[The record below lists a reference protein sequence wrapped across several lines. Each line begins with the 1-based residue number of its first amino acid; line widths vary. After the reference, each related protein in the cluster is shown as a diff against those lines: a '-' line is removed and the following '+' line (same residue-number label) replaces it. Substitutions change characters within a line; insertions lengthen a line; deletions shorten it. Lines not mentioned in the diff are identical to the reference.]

1 MSGITSAVGA
11 MGSFFADNPAIKAI
25 QQAQERT
32 EAQPAS
38 QTAGV
43 AGIAG
48 AAGAAGVVPVSP
60 APATDASALEAR
72 IAALESGGAPSSM
85 SPGALAAG
93 EAMYGSQD
101 SRNRSIDPNIFNRR

>member
-43 AGIAG
+43 AGV
-48 AAGAAGVVPVSP
+48 AGAAGVVPVSP

-101 SRNRSIDPNIFNRR
+101 ARNRSIDPNIFNRR

>member
-11 MGSFFADNPAIKAI
+11 MGSFFEDNPAIKAI

-43 AGIAG
+43 AGI
-48 AAGAAGVVPVSP
+48 AGAAGVVPVSP

-101 SRNRSIDPNIFNRR
+101 ARNRSIDPNIFNRR

>member
-11 MGSFFADNPAIKAI
+11 MGSFFEDNPAIKAI

-43 AGIAG
+43 AGV
-48 AAGAAGVVPVSP
+48 AGAAGVVPVSP

-101 SRNRSIDPNIFNRR
+101 ARNRSIDPNIFNRR

>member
-43 AGIAG
+43 AGI
-48 AAGAAGVVPVSP
+48 AGAAGVVPVSP